1 MTSLTKS
8 RGEFVATGIT
18 VQVVATMLRRRWNL
32 MTRFWPEVAFCLRPK
47 SDLAKSDEQQPSA
60 RPSQ

>member
-18 VQVVATMLRRRWNL
+18 VQAMATMVRRRWNL
-32 MTRFWPEVAFCLRPK
+32 MTRFWPEVALCLRPRT
-47 SDLAKSDEQQPSA
+47 DPAKSDEQPAA
-60 RPSQ
+60 RPN